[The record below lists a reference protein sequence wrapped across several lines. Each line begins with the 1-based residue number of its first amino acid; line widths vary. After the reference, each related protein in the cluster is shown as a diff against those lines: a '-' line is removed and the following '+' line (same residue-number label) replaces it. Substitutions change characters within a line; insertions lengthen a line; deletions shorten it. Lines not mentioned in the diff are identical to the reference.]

1 MTTSALPYDHPARLG
16 LRQLVAGDAEAA
28 LESARGYLRQHHLQT
43 LPAPAL
49 PGVVAGLKRKVVKVM
64 REVGL
69 LVALEGGA
77 AYEVRDLGAVDQAA
91 LEQLLAGRRAGSSSG
106 APSAA
111 TLRQRRRRER
121 LRQGATSER
130 DIAPVTPAV
139 TPSCHAV
146 TPHPVTPVTTTDVT
160 PVTPTVTAPPEAP
173 VTEETPAFPLEEPV
187 TSERDSGLAYACGEN
202 SPSLPLSNSKK
213 EEGEEREPSSVTAPR
228 ASSPPAPLPAPQADP
243 APELVA
249 LWSEVIGRPQA
260 ELQPR
265 DLVALQARQAEGHS
279 LRAFRA
285 AFAHAAS
292 EAWFCEKADR
302 QRPHLV
308 CSEKYW
314 AECVRKGS
322 RLLPREVQTPPSSR
336 PGPVSAG
343 PQPLRPELPPG
354 APELPADWFD
364 RPGLRADRDEPRRYR
379 GHLYLF
385 DQRLGVWVNQS
396 APAARTA

>member
-43 LPAPAL
+43 LPAPAV
-49 PGVVAGLKRKVVKVM
+49 PGVLAGLKRKVLRVL
-64 REVGL
+64 RDVGL
-69 LVALEGGA
+69 FVALEGGT

-91 LEQLLAGRRAGSSSG
+91 LEQLLAGRRAASSSG

-121 LRQGATSER
+121 LRLER
-130 DIAPVTPAV
+130 DSAPVTPAV
-139 TPSCHAV
+139 TPSGHAV
-146 TPHPVTPVTTTDVT
+146 TTPPVTPVTTTEVT
-160 PVTPTVTAPPEAP
+160 PVTVSVTAPPEAP
-173 VTEETPAFPLEEPV
+173 VTEETPDLAANESAAGGV
-187 TSERDSGLAYACGEN
+187 TPALAYACGEN
-202 SPSLPLSNSKK
+202 SPSLPLSNFEK
-213 EEGEEREPSSVTAPR
+213 EEGEEREPTSVTAPLH
-228 ASSPPAPLPAPQADP
+228 SSPPAPLPAPQADP
-243 APELVA
+243 AAELAA
-249 LWSEVIGRPQA
+249 LWSEVIGRPRA

-265 DLVALQARQAEGHS
+265 DLVALRDRQAEGHS

-285 AFAHAAS
+285 AFAHAAT

-322 RLLPREVQTPPSSR
+322 RLLPREVQTPPPSSR

-385 DQRLGVWVNQS
+385 DQRLGTWVNQS